1 MKTLLRVLI
10 SLLIVV
16 WLGAVMFF
24 PAVAAVAFH
33 VLPHPAAGLVVR
45 NCLLVLHWE
54 GLIAGV
60 LLLVLLAA
68 ARAARVYGRPV
79 IGPILCS
86 IAMLL
91 LTAFSQFNVIP
102 RMEADRIAAG
112 GDIDKTSASDTHR
125 IEFDRLHAASKQL
138 EEGVLAAGLV
148 MLVLLGRPA
157 EQTKP
162 SVSSRRPRR

>member
-1 MKTLLRVLI
+1 MKTLLRILI
-10 SLLIVV
+10 SLLIMV
-16 WLGAVMFF
+16 WLGAVLFF

-60 LLLVLLAA
+60 LLLMLLAL

-79 IGPILCS
+79 IGAVLCT

-112 GDIDKTSASDTHR
+112 GDIDKAQAGDPHHV
-125 IEFDRLHAASKQL
+125 EFDRLHAASKAL

-148 MLVLLGRPA
+148 MVVILGRPA
-157 EQTKP
+157 RQ
-162 SVSSRRPRR
+162 S